1 MSRTV
6 AGVMGRSNWLFI
18 CSAVFSK
25 GNLDANFSR
34 VVWHWALTPKMPSG
48 GHSGCRLLFWVLQVG
63 HWYWNSR

>member
-6 AGVMGRSNWLFI
+6 AGVMGRSNCVFM

-25 GNLDANFSR
+25 GNLAANFRS

-48 GHSGCRLLFWVLQVG
+48 GHSGCLAVFLV
-63 HWYWNSR
+63 